1 MKEYLNIL
9 ADTGLFRD
17 IDTADLEELLKCLG
31 AEIKTIGKSEIVLL
45 NGDKPESIGIV
56 LSGQLHVVRED
67 TDGNRSILAAI
78 TPGDIFGEAL
88 CCADVP
94 ESPVTVL
101 ADTASLVMLLRFSHI
116 LNTCSNSCAFHTR
129 LIANML
135 RLIANKNLLLQD
147 RMEIISLKSIRAKVT
162 RYLESFSPVRGLEFY
177 IPFNR
182 EELADFLC
190 VERSALSHELARM
203 KKDGLIEYKKNR
215 FTLINID

>member
-9 ADTGLFRD
+9 AETGLFRD

-67 TDGNRSILAAI
+67 TDGNRSIIAAI

-116 LNTCSNSCAFHTR
+116 LKTCSNSCTFHTR

-162 RYLESFSPVRGLEFY
+162 RYLESFSPVREKEFY

-203 KKDGLIEYKKNR
+203 KRDGLIEYKKNR
-215 FTLINID
+215 FVLVDGK